1 MTPQQAKACTD
12 IIACTAGLDHFQRI
26 SVFTLLLG
34 ASINDA
40 SKTPESATSLL
51 NLTEIQLRRHVRGKA
66 TAEGLG

>member
-1 MTPQQAKACTD
+1 MTPQQAKASTD
-12 IIACTAGLDHFQRI
+12 ILGYMQGLDHFQRI

-51 NLTEIQLRRHVRGKA
+51 NLTEVQLRRHVRGKV